1 MPKSI
6 KPQQPQTIEEVY
18 GLLPEVTCKGLC
30 TNSCSLVPIYQGEAI
45 AMKEAG
51 ITPPSYSPDLV
62 CDKLKEGRCS
72 IYEHRPFVC
81 RVFGVSRRLVCPF
94 GCKPSTVLTK
104 TQEDSLDEAMR
115 RLSAHAEVLPPVP
128 SALYLGHDSE
138 LFNITRL
145 LIEESNYRFQ
155 L

>member
-18 GLLPEVTCKGLC
+18 GLLPEVACKGLC
-30 TNSCSLVPIYQGEAI
+30 
-45 AMKEAG
+45 KEDG

-62 CDKLKEGRCS
+62 CDK
-72 IYEHRPFVC
+72 
-81 RVFGVSRRLVCPF
+81 
-94 GCKPSTVLTK
+94 
-104 TQEDSLDEAMR
+104 AMR
-115 RLSAHAEVLPPVP
+115 RLSAHSEVLPPVP

-155 L
+155 F